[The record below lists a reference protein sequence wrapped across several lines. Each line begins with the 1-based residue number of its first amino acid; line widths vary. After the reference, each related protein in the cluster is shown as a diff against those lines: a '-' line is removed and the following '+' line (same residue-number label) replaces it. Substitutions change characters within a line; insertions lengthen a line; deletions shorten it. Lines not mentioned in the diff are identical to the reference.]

1 MHQHTRVGPTHAS
14 SAADLTSWR
23 DSSNRSTTETT
34 HANDDS
40 AHCSTTTFS
49 NKTAAA
55 TTNNAGG
62 GFGAGADDVGEHAPR
77 WLGYYH
83 PPGDGVFFNLQA
95 IEDLIAGADTLSF
108 VDSEYDAYYD
118 VIPSENEAPCM
129 RSVPSAARVRAAWQ
143 RLAARVATDHE
154 VRSVLVEGGC
164 TDMLVEV
171 IQLGVDAQRLG
182 TIDDND
188 LTGVVVAARACARG
202 LVDATSLAS
211 DADVESVLDLLRS
224 PDKLRA
230 VLTLRDHI
238 DVLEVL
244 VQCAKNLM
252 IELSLPVRTPSP
264 DEHAARSEALLAS
277 SLALVGAVSTTAPRA
292 VS

>member
-1 MHQHTRVGPTHAS
+1 MA
-14 SAADLTSWR
+14 
-23 DSSNRSTTETT
+23 ETT
-34 HANDDS
+34 HATDDS
-40 AHCSTTTFS
+40 AHCSITTFNNKATTT
-49 NKTAAA
+49 A
-55 TTNNAGG
+55 TTTTTTGG
-62 GFGAGADDVGEHAPR
+62 DSGSGADDDDGAPR

-95 IEDLIAGADTLSF
+95 IEDMISGGDTLSF

-118 VIPSENEAPCM
+118 VVPSENEAPCM

-143 RLAARVATDHE
+143 RLAARVAADDN
-154 VRSVLVEGGC
+154 VRSALVDGGC

-182 TIDDND
+182 TINEND

-211 DADVESVLDLLRS
+211 DADVESVLHLLRS

-230 VLTLRDHI
+230 VLTLRDHK